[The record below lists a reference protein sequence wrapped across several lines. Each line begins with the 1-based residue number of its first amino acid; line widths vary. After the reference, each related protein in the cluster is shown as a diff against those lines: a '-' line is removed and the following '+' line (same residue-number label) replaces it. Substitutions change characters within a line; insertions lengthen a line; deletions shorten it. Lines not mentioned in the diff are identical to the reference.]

1 MTDKT
6 RIMTTIVVGGG
17 GGKEE
22 VEEEEESGEN
32 GKIEDMEKP
41 KSDG

>member
-1 MTDKT
+1 VTDKT